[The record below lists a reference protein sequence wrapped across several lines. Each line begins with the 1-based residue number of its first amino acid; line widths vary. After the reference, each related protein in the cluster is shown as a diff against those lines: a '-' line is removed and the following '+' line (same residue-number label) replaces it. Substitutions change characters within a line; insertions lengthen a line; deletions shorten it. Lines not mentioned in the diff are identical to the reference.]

1 MEKKE
6 RKKEKKKGKKEGKET
21 KGEAKVDTKGGKDDK
36 KAAGNPLRDRIF
48 GVHVQTYMDKLK
60 KDSKERYN
68 LQFSVWEKCVSAAKV
83 KTLEELY
90 KKVHAEIRKN
100 PVRATKA
107 KKNKVEH
114 KRDAKDKN
122 VRTINGKTYRRDV
135 RLKLQER
142 KQRVQDKIQK
152 YLKERSRK

>member
-1 MEKKE
+1 M
-6 RKKEKKKGKKEGKET
+6 T
-21 KGEAKVDTKGGKDDK
+21 K